1 VQLRTL
7 KEQWNKLKQVHI
19 FTEKVQL
26 TDLLKQFF
34 TYWMKMNE
42 NVHEIV
48 SRLTFL
54 QTEILTISSVKKLTD
69 NIKIMILFKALND
82 AFKVITEILWSTEES
97 DFDKIVKRLCDM
109 KKFIAVRN
117 KSQTESALA
126 IKKNWSCFLLKF

>member
-1 VQLRTL
+1 
-7 KEQWNKLKQVHI
+7 
-19 FTEKVQL
+19 
-26 TDLLKQFF
+26 
-34 TYWMKMNE
+34 M
-42 NVHEIV
+42 
-48 SRLTFL
+48 FL
-54 QTEILTISSVKKLTD
+54 QTEILTISFMKKLIN
-69 NIKIMILFKALND
+69 NIKIMILFKALDD